1 MMKTNLILIFVIMA
15 LAALGCKKNKQQDNT
30 RTQPPT
36 EKKALVTTIAG
47 DGAAAFSDGP
57 ALSSRFKVPFDIAVA
72 GLAATA
78 QFRASEGGL
87 VTDAEVISM

>member
-1 MMKTNLILIFVIMA
+1 MGSLSAN
-15 LAALGCKKNKQQDNT
+15 G
-30 RTQPPT
+30 
-36 EKKALVTTIAG
+36 EKSGSNSIAG

-87 VTDAEVISM
+87 VADAEVISM

>member
-1 MMKTNLILIFVIMA
+1 
-15 LAALGCKKNKQQDNT
+15 LGSLSANG
-30 RTQPPT
+30 
-36 EKKALVTTIAG
+36 EKSGSNSIAG
-47 DGAAAFSDGP
+47 DGAAFSDGP

-87 VTDAEVISM
+87 VADAEVISM